1 MISDIEIDISKFIL
15 NQKAVHYSDL
25 EHHFQISKPTI
36 SKYLSEIA
44 SFVESLDDNFEL
56 VRARKSG
63 IYFSGNTDVLKKYF
77 VNKQIWRPIT
87 PKDRRMYILSS
98 LIFKKNVT
106 TMNDLTNQLFISRR
120 TLEND
125 LVGVREFI
133 SDNNGRLVNSCG
145 ILKLKMPK
153 DYLYA
158 FMIYIFHDY
167 WGENIVQSDDK
178 NVIFPPILKNFF
190 NEDIAKRIFKFIDK
204 FLNEFSF
211 RTSDYEYTS
220 LIIYLLIQYTLFS
233 NSKDIVKVK
242 NLNSNNES
250 LELETEYLSDSFK
263 NEFKYNLTNE
273 QKNFLNNFIILIKS
287 ENNRKLSFN
296 QLDEIS
302 LIKKIIIGK
311 DTKVNIYDNQFLD
324 GLSKHIS
331 LSIKRIRFGMK
342 VRNPY
347 TDNFKRSYPI
357 AFEDALELS
366 ERINKAF
373 DIKFNDDEVA
383 FIGMYFES
391 LSERKSMVAKR
402 ISAMIVC
409 NTGIGTSRFLEEKIN
424 NELSD
429 VINVVGIT
437 VVHELSSMKMNAD
450 IIISTIPL
458 MDVDMPHVLVSPFLT
473 QNDKEKIFDLINCVN
488 KKVISKGIFQ
498 KLFCPDLVVDVGAGT
513 NYKGAIKYLAKRIDT
528 HGYSNSE
535 NEIYKSSVKRENLS
549 STAIDGVALPHCSVE
564 HIRKPFIGVIK
575 SRSGIDWLGSNVNI
589 AFFMGLRD
597 IDSKSMKIIY
607 HELNKIVENKKT
619 MDKLI
624 NSKSSEELIGYLEED
639 NFD

>member
-15 NQKAVHYSDL
+15 NQKSVHYSDL
-25 EHHFQISKPTI
+25 ENHFQISKPTI
-36 SKYLSEIA
+36 SKYLSDIA
-44 SFVESLDDNFEL
+44 SFVESLDNNFEL
-56 VRARKSG
+56 VRARKNG
-63 IYFSGNTDVLKKYF
+63 IYFSGNTEVLNKYF
-77 VNKQIWRPIT
+77 TDKQTWRPIT

-98 LIFKKNVT
+98 LIFKKSVT
-106 TMNDLTNQLFISRR
+106 TMNDLTSQLFISRR

-133 SDNNGRLVNSCG
+133 GDNNGRLVNSCG
-145 ILKLKMPK
+145 ILKLEMPK

-178 NVIFPPILKNFF
+178 NVVFPPILKNFF
-190 NEDIAKRIFKFIDK
+190 NEDIAKHIFKFIDK
-204 FLNEFSF
+204 FLNVFSF

-220 LIIYLLIQYTLFS
+220 LIIYILIQYTLFS
-233 NSKDIVKVK
+233 NSSDIVRVK
-242 NLNSNNES
+242 NLSSDNTAF
-250 LELETEYLSDSFK
+250 ELETEYLANSFQ
-263 NEFKYNLTNE
+263 NEFQYSFTNE
-273 QKNFLNNFIILIKS
+273 QKSFLNNFIILIKS

-302 LIKKIIIGK
+302 LIKKTIIGK

-331 LSIKRIRFGMK
+331 LAIKRIRFGMK

-357 AFEDALELS
+357 AFDDALELS
-366 ERINKAF
+366 ERINKTF
-373 DIKFNDDEVA
+373 GIKFNDDEIT

-391 LSERKSMVAKR
+391 LSERKSMVTKR
-402 ISAMIVC
+402 ITAMIVC
-409 NTGIGTSRFLEEKIN
+409 NTGIGTSRFLEEKIK

-429 VINVVGIT
+429 TINVKGIM
-437 VVHELSSMKMNAD
+437 VAHELSSLKIDSD

-458 MDVDMPHVLVSPFLT
+458 MDIDMPYVLVSPFLT
-473 QNDKEKIFDLINCVN
+473 SKDKEKIMDLIDCVK
-488 KKVISKGIFQ
+488 KKVISKNIFR
-498 KLFCPDLVVDVGAGT
+498 KLFCNKLVVDVGAGL
-513 NYKGAIKYLAKRIDT
+513 NYQDALKCLSQRADAN
-528 HGYSNSE
+528 GYSISKD
-535 NEIYKSSVKRENLS
+535 EIYYSSVDREKLS
-549 STAIDGVALPHCSVE
+549 STAIDGVALPHCNVD

-575 SRSGIDWLGSNVNI
+575 SKAGIDWLGSNVNI

-624 NSKSSEELIGYLEED
+624 NSKSSEELISYLEED